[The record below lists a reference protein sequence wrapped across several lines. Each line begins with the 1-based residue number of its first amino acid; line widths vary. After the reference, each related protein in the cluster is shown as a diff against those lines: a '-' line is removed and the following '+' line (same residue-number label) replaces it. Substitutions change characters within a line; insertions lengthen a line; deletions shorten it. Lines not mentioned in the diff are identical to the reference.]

1 MSQTGPCWRS
11 VPEACFY
18 VGKWQIP
25 WRPPALPGNKGSS
38 APGLQEGACFSRTQ
52 PTLPAANQERVLL
65 LLFRRIPDLNFHVS
79 PTSLKETS
87 QWGPTENSE
96 LSWPSAKPTE
106 AWLVTWPILL
116 ILCKLLG
123 LPPWDT
129 SPLDI
134 PSEIPRVFPMALGI
148 CVVMT
153 PPTAT
158 VLMTQPLLCL
168 PSLIPKAQA
177 WGLVYSRCSVNACLV
192 YSRHSVNAHQRLHE
206 TEAGLPP

>member
-1 MSQTGPCWRS
+1 MSLCHRQAPAGDQYQKRAFTLASGR
-11 VPEACFY
+11 Y
-18 VGKWQIP
+18 LGD
-25 WRPPALPGNKGSS
+25 PPPSLGIRAAQPLDFI
-38 APGLQEGACFSRTQ
+38 QEGACFSRTQ

-177 WGLVYSRCSVNACLV
+177 SGLV
-192 YSRHSVNAHQRLHE
+192 YSRHSMNAHQRLHE